1 MAGSQVL
8 SSLRL
13 HATEGVVETP
23 IEGLR
28 LFRISAPVERVPGVY
43 PTGICAIAQGAKR
56 AYLGG
61 TTHQYDSERYLCA
74 SVPIPVEAEVP
85 KASPEEPVL
94 GLLLDIDTPAMVDV
108 VVKVAAGAATPTGS
122 GDIEPGLTLGRW
134 DEAFDRALARLLE
147 LLDDPEALSVLAEGR
162 LRELM
167 FVILR
172 GAAGPALHR
181 ALGPNREV
189 ARAITYLRDHLGEP
203 VSVED
208 LARRAGM
215 SRAVFH
221 KKFKATTSH
230 SPVQFLKALRL
241 NRAAMRISSGSSVG
255 EVATEVGYVSQSQ
268 FSREFRRHFGRTPRE
283 WKASA
288 LPA

>member
-1 MAGSQVL
+1 MTGPQVL
-8 SSLRL
+8 SSLRR
-13 HATEGVVETP
+13 HAAEGVVETP

-56 AYLGG
+56 AYLDGQ
-61 TTHQYDSERYLCA
+61 THQYDSTHYLCA
-74 SVPIPVEAEVP
+74 AVPIPIEAEVP
-85 KASPEEPVL
+85 AASPEEPVL

-108 VVKVAAGAATPTGS
+108 VVKVAAASATPTGS
-122 GDIEPGLTLGRW
+122 GDTEPALTLGRW
-134 DEAFDRALARLLE
+134 DDAFDQALARLLE
-147 LLDDPEALSVLAEGR
+147 LLDDPEACSVLAEGR

-172 GAAGPALHR
+172 GEAGPALHR

-189 ARAITYLRDHLGEP
+189 ARAINYLRDHLEAP
-203 VSVED
+203 ISVDE

-215 SRAVFH
+215 SRAVFY

-230 SPVQFLKALRL
+230 SPIQFLKALRL
-241 NRAAMRISSGSSVG
+241 NRAAMRISAGSSVG
-255 EVATEVGYVSQSQ
+255 DAASEVGYASQSQ

-283 WKASA
+283 WSASG